1 MIKIAGKA
9 SKVIMK
15 SYEQGFKINLKRNDS
30 PITTADLLSNQ
41 VIIKE
46 LKKISNY
53 PIISEEIQ
61 LNTILERITKYWL
74 VDPLDGT
81 KDFIAKNDQ
90 FSINIAL
97 IFNGKP
103 ILGVVY
109 LPAFN
114 NFYWALKNAGSFKN
128 KKHIKN
134 NSSRDSLIAAQSIF
148 HPTKEESFIF

>member
-1 MIKIAGKA
+1 M
-9 SKVIMK
+9 
-15 SYEQGFKINLKRNDS
+15 
-30 PITTADLLSNQ
+30 
-41 VIIKE
+41 
-46 LKKISNY
+46 KKISNY
-53 PIISEEIQ
+53 PIISEE
-61 LNTILERITKYWL
+61 NTVEYHTRKDYKKYWL

-148 HPTKEESFIF
+148 HPTKEESLFFKKFNISKILRFGSAIKLCKLAEGEIDLYQE

>member
-1 MIKIAGKA
+1 
-9 SKVIMK
+9 MK

-53 PIISEEIQ
+53 PIISEE
-61 LNTILERITKYWL
+61 NTVEYHTRKDYKKYWL

-128 KKHIKN
+128 KNTLKIIPQE
-134 NSSRDSLIAAQSIF
+134 IA
-148 HPTKEESFIF
+148 